1 LFLNLQSS
9 TTVHRATPIGPQ
21 GYAYESV
28 VGEVIELLSFPEE
41 FEPDDMA
48 IEDLDLP
55 SNAVKTEHASHC
67 KQRP

>member
-1 LFLNLQSS
+1 MKSK
-9 TTVHRATPIGPQ
+9 RCPQ

-28 VGEVIELLSFPEE
+28 IGEVIELLSFPEE

-55 SNAVKTEHASHC
+55 SNAVTTEHASHC